1 MKNCRSL
8 INEYDPLYGAIKAAD
23 FVIPGQV
30 YKMENGEGHSFYM
43 IQSFILGMGM

>member
-8 INEYDPLYGAIKAAD
+8 INEYGPLDGAIKATD

-30 YKMENGEGHSFYM
+30 YKMENGDISVF
-43 IQSFILGMGM
+43 L

>member
-30 YKMENGEGHSFYM
+30 YKMENGDISVFY
-43 IQSFILGMGM
+43 S